1 MKKIII
7 IIGVIVI
14 AVAAGAYFLFSS
26 SGEKE
31 PDISYYTP
39 GEYFVTNIKDSTRL
53 LQATVVLELA
63 TYDSE
68 GTDEYL
74 TENNQI
80 IRDTI
85 LFILREKTEN
95 ELRSTGIEDTLR
107 QEIVAALHKEM
118 GLDYIQT
125 IYFNDYVIQ

>member
-7 IIGVIVI
+7 IGIVVIV
-14 AVAAGAYFLFSS
+14 AATGIFFLFFS

-39 GEYFVTNIKDSTRL
+39 GDYFVTNIKDSTRL
-53 LQATVVLELA
+53 LQVTIVLELA
-63 TYDSE
+63 TYDPE

-80 IRDTI
+80 IRDNI
-85 LFILREKTEN
+85 LFILREKTED

-107 QEIVAALHKEM
+107 EEIVAALKKEM
-118 GLDYIQT
+118 GLGYIKT
-125 IYFNDYVIQ
+125 LYFNDYVIQ

>member
-7 IIGVIVI
+7 IGIIVI
-14 AVAAGAYFLFSS
+14 AVAIGAYFLLF

-39 GEYFVTNIKDSTRL
+39 GDYFVTNIKDSTRL
-53 LQATVVLELA
+53 LQSTIVLELA
-63 TYDSE
+63 TFDPD
-68 GTDEYL
+68 GTNEYL

-85 LFILREKTEN
+85 VFILRDKTEE

-107 QEIVAALHKEM
+107 QEIVTALQKKM

-125 IYFNDYVIQ
+125 LYFNDYVIQ